1 MGYYGNLQVQIA
13 RLCRIY
19 VNRTMWEEVSFKV
32 PAAVFDNIR
41 FKTFDKTEFIIVCNT
56 FYRHFR

>member
-19 VNRTMWEEVSFKV
+19 VNGTMWEEEEVSFKV
-32 PAAVFDNIR
+32 PASAVFDNIR
-41 FKTFDKTEFIIVCNT
+41 FIKKNFKN
-56 FYRHFR
+56 